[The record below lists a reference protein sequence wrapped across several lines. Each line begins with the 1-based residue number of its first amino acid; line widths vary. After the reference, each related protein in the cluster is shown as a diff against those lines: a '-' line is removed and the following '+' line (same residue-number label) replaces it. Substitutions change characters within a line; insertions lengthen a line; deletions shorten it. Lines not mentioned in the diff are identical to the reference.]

1 MEDTHNTQV
10 IMRNAQ
16 NAPVR
21 NVKRTGQSKISSPKL
36 KWAYAGVS
44 VLIATMLWFGIDMK
58 RMEDMSFDV
67 EIEFQRQL
75 PADWKFVVPPQQ
87 SARVVIRGTRQE
99 ISSIRKEE
107 LMIEPEFPTAALD
120 GDVYDGVVNLLPTQ
134 VRGLPA
140 GIEVQ
145 SVTPQVISVRLAKT
159 MTKWLTVEAG
169 DIVGTPMDGYAV
181 GRVHTIDPPAMPI
194 SGSREFLAKIG
205 SSDVIRTR
213 EFSVEGARGMVGG
226 MVGLM
231 PFGKD
236 GETVEVPGM
245 VYMTVELDEIPVSR
259 QFETPFE
266 VRALIDSPFD
276 RYANLNISPPTV
288 SVTVTGPKS
297 VVDKMGPGE
306 IVIYADIRDR
316 LPAAPGE
323 FNLKCKAITP
333 SRVRV
338 TKIEPD
344 TVKWIARD
352 GTAPPADAGA
362 GRNNGET
369 PPK

>member
-1 MEDTHNTQV
+1 MDDTHNTQV
-10 IMRNAQ
+10 IMKNAQ
-16 NAPVR
+16 TAPAR
-21 NVKRTGQSKISSPKL
+21 SVKRTGQSKFSSPRL
-36 KWAYAGVS
+36 KWTYALVS
-44 VLIATMLWFGIDMK
+44 VLIAVMLWFGIDLK

-67 EIEFQRQL
+67 EIEFERQL
-75 PADWKFVVPPQQ
+75 PADWKFVVPPQA
-87 SARVVIRGTRQE
+87 SARVLIRGTRQE

-107 LMIEPEFPTAALD
+107 LMIEPEFPAAALE
-120 GDVYDGVVNLLPTQ
+120 GDIYDGVVNLLPQQ

-205 SSDVIRTR
+205 SADVIRTR
-213 EFSVEGARGMVGG
+213 EFSVDGARGMVGG
-226 MVGLM
+226 MVGLQ
-231 PFGKD
+231 PFEKD
-236 GETVEVPGM
+236 GEVVEVSGM

-288 SVTVTGPKS
+288 MVTVTGPKS

-306 IVIYADIRDR
+306 IIIYADIRDR

-323 FNLKCKAITP
+323 FNLKCRAVTP

-344 TVKWIARD
+344 TVKWIIREGAS
-352 GTAPPADAGA
+352 ASPEAAA
-362 GRNNGET
+362 GRPNGEA
-369 PPK
+369 PSK